1 MIKTPKTYDKFL
13 ACNDMLGIKQHVL
26 KLENSV
32 VASEKSFELNQNK
45 TLKPWQALH
54 SANLAILESE
64 LTYWV

>member
-13 ACNDMLGIKQHVL
+13 ACNDILGIKQHVL

-45 TLKPWQALH
+45 NIKL
-54 SANLAILESE
+54 
-64 LTYWV
+64 